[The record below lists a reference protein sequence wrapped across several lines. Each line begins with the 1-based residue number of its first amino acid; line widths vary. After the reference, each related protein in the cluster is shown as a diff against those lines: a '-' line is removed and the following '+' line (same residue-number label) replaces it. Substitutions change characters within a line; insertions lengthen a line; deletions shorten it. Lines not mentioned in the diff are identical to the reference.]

1 VARPKDQI
9 YLWINRRWCKR
20 CSICAEVCP
29 TKVIEIEK
37 TGYPVLAH
45 MDKCIDCGMCV
56 IMCPDYAIFDDQEDK
71 KLLAKIL

>member
-1 VARPKDQI
+1 VA
-9 YLWINRRWCKR
+9 
-20 CSICAEVCP
+20 VCP

-56 IMCPDYAIFDDQEDK
+56 IMCPDFAIFDDQEDK